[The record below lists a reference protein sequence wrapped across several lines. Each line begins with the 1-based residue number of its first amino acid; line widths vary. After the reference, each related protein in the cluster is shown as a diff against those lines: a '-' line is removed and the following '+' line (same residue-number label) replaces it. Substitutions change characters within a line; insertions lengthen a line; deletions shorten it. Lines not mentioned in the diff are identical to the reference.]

1 MTTMTFLQLNDVH
14 GYLHEHPEWFLQN
27 GKETFRQVGGYARLK
42 TMIDRIRAEEEH
54 VVLFDNGDTFHGTYP
69 VVKTKGESLIPILNE
84 LGFDA
89 MTGHWDFAYG
99 PEHLQQL
106 VQQLN
111 YPFLANNCFQKE
123 TDELLFPPSL
133 LLPIGD
139 TMIGIIGIASPI
151 IDKTMPASF
160 SEGVYF
166 TNGDERLQEDID
178 DLKERG
184 AELIVILSHLG
195 FPQETKLA
203 ESFDD
208 IDILLSGH
216 THNRLTEPATV
227 NNTLLIQSGCHG
239 SFLGKLTVTVE
250 RGKIIHYTHE
260 LLEAEASIPEHA
272 ETKALVDEA
281 MAPFKQQ
288 LQQVIG
294 TTELPLHRNAQLET
308 TMDTVLLEAI
318 AEAARATIA
327 FSNGWRYG
335 APIEAGPIT
344 LEQLYE
350 IIPTNPP
357 VSTATLTG
365 QDIWEMLEENI
376 HATFASDPLEQKGGY
391 LKRMLGITLYF
402 KVENAYPF
410 RIQQLFIN
418 DERIKRDKQYNV
430 AFITV
435 QGVPEKYG
443 TNRQNLTI
451 HAIDA
456 LREYIAS
463 RKKIRI
469 TPPKQI
475 HLI

>member
-1 MTTMTFLQLNDVH
+1 
-14 GYLHEHPEWFLQN
+14 
-27 GKETFRQVGGYARLK
+27 
-42 TMIDRIRAEEEH
+42 MIDRIRAEEEH
-54 VVLFDNGDTFHGTYP
+54 VLLFDNGDTFHGTYP

-166 TNGDERLQEDID
+166 TNGDEHLQEDID

-208 IDILLSGH
+208 IDMIVSGH

-227 NNTLLIQSGCHG
+227 NDTLLIQSGCHG

-250 RGKIIHYTHE
+250 RGKLVHYTHE
-260 LLEAEASIPEHA
+260 LLVAKANIPEHA
-272 ETKALVDEA
+272 ETKVLVDKA
-281 MAPFKQQ
+281 MAPLEQS

-294 TTELPLHRNAQLET
+294 TTERPLHRNAQLET
-308 TMDTVLLEAI
+308 TMDTLLLEV
-318 AEAARATIA
+318 
-327 FSNGWRYG
+327 
-335 APIEAGPIT
+335 GPIT

-357 VSTATLTG
+357 VSTATLNG

-410 RIQQLFIN
+410 RIQQLFVN
-418 DERIKRDKQYNV
+418 GERIERDKQYNV
-430 AFITV
+430 AFVTV

-463 RKKIRI
+463 HGTIRI
-469 TPPKQI
+469 EPPQQI